1 MKQLHKDKNMNRISR
16 YIIAALGAVV
26 TLVSCT
32 KEPALVPEDG
42 GLLPQEQTRKIA
54 VSFGV
59 STKTTLDT
67 DGITPI
73 FEAGDVIKVSN
84 ATLSEDCTVKNI
96 GGSLKIITRL
106 SGTLTAVYPSTA
118 ANMSGNGNA
127 PIKASPDLP
136 YKVSSTQSGLFKDA
150 NICTASISEG
160 STSATFN
167 NVTPLLKFYVDE
179 SIGVQSLTIIST
191 ENIASDGDGKTIT
204 VAPAGGA
211 LIHTVTTGNPDPRLC
226 YIAILPNVNA
236 NTITYTSETTVQG
249 QGTVTSTMTS
259 DKTLAANHIYKAF
272 IPYYIKVQV
281 GTDDYQKWAYC
292 NVGAFLPEDYGRYFA
307 WGDVVGQTW
316 NGSAWSGSGF
326 ETMPSIGNPNV
337 LPLVN
342 DAAYVNWDAHWR
354 TPTSYEFQTL
364 FNAHNT
370 IVPTSGGT
378 ESTVTQGVYWC
389 ESYYGKKGILF
400 CDGTNK
406 LFFPLG
412 GVGQH
417 QTLNNSTD
425 RGMYLTSSRYSGDG
439 LSFYRLNF
447 SDTFVQVFI
456 QSNRKDGFSV
466 RAIYD
471 DFKADGS
478 LSDYNAEEFGGVPQ
492 VDPLSEEFSV
502 SATRKVKFSPAN
514 LRYTV
519 DTKQWS
525 FFEHQ
530 YDCGASTYTGY
541 HDKEISLFTWGKGW
555 WSIIS
560 NTGGYYE
567 PEEDIQGTVY
577 DWGTGKW
584 RTLTY
589 PEWKYLL
596 YSRKITDDK
605 VGFARARVNGM
616 KGIVI
621 FPDGYSGST
630 SGTGISSY
638 NDDFPSSDIPSE
650 TWTAMETD
658 GVVFL
663 PAAGSRNS
671 NTYINYVNQKVRYW
685 TASYYPDTNDTS
697 YCIIVEEGEFD
708 NNGEKYGRGMGLS
721 VRLVTDVTE

>member
-1 MKQLHKDKNMNRISR
+1 MKRYTR
-16 YIIAALGAVV
+16 YIIATFAAIAS
-26 TLVSCT
+26 LVSCA
-32 KEPALVPEDG
+32 KEPALVPEDS
-42 GLLPQEQTRKIA
+42 GLLPEGQMREIA
-54 VSFGV
+54 VSFGA
-59 STKTTLDT
+59 STKTTLNA
-67 DGITPI
+67 DGKTPE
-73 FEAGDVIKVSN
+73 FLADDVIKVSN

-96 GGSLKIITRL
+96 GGSLRIITRL
-106 SGTLTAVYPSTA
+106 SGALTAVYPSTA
-118 ANMSGNGNA
+118 ANMSGSGNA
-127 PIKASPDLP
+127 PIKASPEPP

-150 NICTASISEG
+150 NICTATISEG
-160 STSATFN
+160 ATSATFN
-167 NVTPLLKFYVDE
+167 NVTPLLKFYVDA
-179 SIGVQSLTIIST
+179 SIGVQSLTITST
-191 ENIASDGDGKTIT
+191 VDIASDGGGKTIT

-226 YIAILPNVNA
+226 YIAILPDVNA
-236 NTITYTSETTVQG
+236 NTLTYTSVTTVQG
-249 QGTVTSTMTS
+249 QGTVTNTMTS
-259 DKTLAANHIYKAF
+259 DVTLTANHIYKAF

-292 NVGAFLPEDYGRYFA
+292 NVGAFLPEEPGRYFA
-307 WGDVVGQTW
+307 WGDTVGQTW
-316 NGSAWSGSGF
+316 NETTSKWSGDGF
-326 ETMPSIGNPNV
+326 ETIPPIGQPNV
-337 LPLVN
+337 LPLEN
-342 DAAYVNWDAHWR
+342 DAAYVNLDAHWR

-370 IVPTSGGT
+370 IVPTPGGT

-447 SDTFVQVFI
+447 SDTFVQVFV
-456 QSNRKDGFSV
+456 QSGRVDGFSV
-466 RAIYD
+466 RPIYD
-471 DFKADGS
+471 DFMADGS
-478 LSDYNAEEFGGVPQ
+478 LENYEAEEFSGVPQ
-492 VDPLSEEFSV
+492 DVNPLTGNFSV

-519 DTKQWS
+519 ATKQWS

-530 YDCGASTYTGY
+530 YDCGANTYTGN
-541 HDKEISLFTWGKGW
+541 HDNEISLFTWGKGG
-555 WSIIS
+555 WSIIP
-560 NTGGYYE
+560 NTNSYYE
-567 PEEDIQGTVY
+567 PEEDIQGTVH

-584 RTLTY
+584 RSLTY

-596 YSRKITDDK
+596 YCRKITDDN
-605 VGFARARVNGM
+605 VGFARAQVADH
-616 KGIVI
+616 KGIII

-630 SGTGISSY
+630 SGTGISRYSE
-638 NDDFPSSDIPSE
+638 DFPSANIPTSD
-650 TWTAMETD
+650 WTAMETA

-671 NTYINYVNQKVRYW
+671 YTSITYVNQRVRYW
-685 TASYYPDTNDTS
+685 TASYYPDTNDNS
-697 YCIIVEEGEFD
+697 YCIIVEDSDSD
-708 NNGEKYGRGMGLS
+708 NDGKKYSRGMGLS